1 MKFYNSGGKHK
12 TRIGGK
18 KTKACQLWENIKIR
32 CTVLPKIN
40 ESKFGKYATVTI
52 DESWLDFQNF
62 SDWFYSIDYA
72 EGWSLD
78 KDVLG
83 YNHYGVDS
91 CVFLPDEINKAL
103 SLKTRVRGDLP
114 IGVSYHSKNKEMVDI
129 QYACKNKMFSFRKY
143 VHIDQMINVWF
154 SKYKPAR
161 EGYIRY
167 LADQYRVNLDIRAY
181 NALSSYT
188 VNLED

>member
-1 MKFYNSGGKHK
+1 MKFYNSKGKHK
-12 TRIGGK
+12 TRIDGK

-32 CTVLPKIN
+32 CTVLPKMN
-40 ESKFGKYATVTI
+40 ESKFGKYSSVTV
-52 DESWLDFQNF
+52 DERWLDFQNF
-62 SDWFYSIDYA
+62 AEWFSSVDYT
-72 EGWSLD
+72 EGWTLD

-83 YNHYGVDS
+83 YNHYGEDS

-114 IGVSYHSKNKEMVDI
+114 IGVSYHSKNKDMVDI
-129 QYACKNKMFSFRKY
+129 QYDCKHKTFRFRTY
-143 VHIDQMINVWF
+143 THISQMINVWI

-161 EGYIRY
+161 EGYIRF
-167 LADQYRVNLDIRAY
+167 LANKYRANLDVRAY
-181 NALSSYT
+181 NALCSYE